1 MENAESA
8 RDREYGQQIIL
19 RPIGIIRSPHRGS
32 GGVPVQPVYAR
43 GCTGVAELRPEFEEG
58 LRDLEG
64 FSHLHLIY
72 CFHKAGES
80 ALVVKPYLGK
90 TLRGVF
96 ATRSPRRP
104 NPIGLSV
111 VRLIRREGT
120 RLHLDELDILDGTPL
135 LDIKPFIAS
144 VDNRKASRAGWLE
157 AFKPEMASLKRRSA
171 RVQKEEKA

>member
-1 MENAESA
+1 MEGAESG
-8 RDREYGQQIIL
+8 RGQEYGQQIDL

-32 GGVPVQPVYAR
+32 DVVPVQPVYAR
-43 GCTGVAELRPEFEEG
+43 GCTGVAELRP
-58 LRDLEG
+58 DLEEALKDLDG

-72 CFHKAGES
+72 CFHQAGEPAS
-80 ALVVKPYLGK
+80 LVKPHLGNS
-90 TLRGVF
+90 LRGVL

-135 LDIKPFIAS
+135 LDIKPFIAD
-144 VDNRKASRAGWLE
+144 VDNRSASCAGWLE
-157 AFKPEMASLKRRSA
+157 PLRPEMPSLKRRSA
-171 RVQKEEKA
+171 QLRKAEKT